1 MARSALLFFGGVTTF
16 ASSFVGVLISVS
28 SVRIM
33 VPAAV
38 NLTAN
43 MDEDELDRINYL
55 TTSGEEDDDDGDD
68 YASSSD
74 DDEYYELDDSET
86 SGLPGTDDSF
96 TTSDSDGD
104 DSSLQSITEEEEEE
118 SATDEERPRRRGTL
132 PLTTAHNKSLTKTNA
147 VADIAFAA
155 TVMSRRTQSSPSIE
169 AAPPETTAGETGTKT
184 KPKRKR
190 RYKKKKKKKKKRR
203 EEGKPLTPSS
213 ESADG
218 TTTQSS
224 ALLAKAQKKKKNRKK
239 KKKKKNDE
247 SRPNHQQP
255 HDSQGLP
262 LSEQQQP
269 VSSPIDPPGTNL
281 DDLERQESLLGAV
294 HQHKKTN
301 STKLRTIFPNEES
314 QHHDEEQPRTKTAL
328 DDSKKRHRHDKEKER
343 TQQASNN
350 RSGAGILW
358 GNCDN
363 DDADH
368 ETTLPVRDLHRP
380 DDEDDDKN
388 NTNNDSNNN
397 NNNGTQSMSSR
408 PPPKQRSQ
416 PWKLY
421 ILFAAV
427 GIALVVAII
436 MLILVLV
443 TENGSNSNESR
454 QSNVAPPPP
463 PSPVGLLTPSPV
475 AAQQPNTSPVL
486 PPTNQQPTTPA
497 PIGVQMTPDQNQSFV
512 TRPELL
518 AWIASNSADMGAA
531 ILQTQTPQHKAYLW
545 LQNNDTL
552 FFASSN
558 NNNNNNSTTTITETQ
573 RRRQLQR
580 YRLMAFYYGTH
591 GDMDWLERGQW
602 GDPNISECNWKS
614 PSNNNNNGPP
624 TANIECASLSI
635 QDKDDLVIERLE
647 LIRNNVTGTLVP
659 EVGELTHLQVL
670 TIDNTQDAAQGLVG
684 GQLTGRVP
692 TTLVNLR
699 QLRRIKLVGN
709 AWTQEPLPN
718 DLFNNWPLITHV
730 NLGRNGIPG
739 PIPTSIGAIMD
750 TIVQLNLGG
759 NALTGPI
766 PTELGSSSS
775 SPLYLLVLANNQLQ
789 GFIPTQLAKLAA
801 LRTLQVSGN
810 QLTGPF
816 PTIVGHSLT
825 QLRAHLDVSNNQL
838 TGSLA
843 FSVFANLTQL
853 QALSLQQN
861 AFTGPI
867 PNLTPMMQLR
877 RFNLSGNAFT
887 GQVPTTVCARLL
899 QTESGGVGIVDC
911 NDNTNDTT
919 DPGCDSTRL
928 VCCECC
934 TCASVPIA

>member
-1 MARSALLFFGGVTTF
+1 
-16 ASSFVGVLISVS
+16 
-28 SVRIM
+28 M

-43 MDEDELDRINYL
+43 MDEDELDRIHYL
-55 TTSGEEDDDDGDD
+55 TTSGKEDDDDGDD

-96 TTSDSDGD
+96 TTSDGDDD

-118 SATDEERPRRRGTL
+118 ESATDEERPRHLGTL
-132 PLTTAHNKSLTKTNA
+132 PLTTAPNKSLTKTNA

-169 AAPPETTAGETGTKT
+169 AARPETTAGETGTTT
-184 KPKRKR
+184 KPQRKR
-190 RYKKKKKKKKKRR
+190 RYKKKKKKKIK

-247 SRPNHQQP
+247 SRPNP

-269 VSSPIDPPGTNL
+269 MSSPIDPPGTNL
-281 DDLERQESLLGAV
+281 DDLERQESLLGAA

-301 STKLRTIFPNEES
+301 STKHRTLIPNEES
-314 QHHDEEQPRTKTAL
+314 QYHDEEQPRTKTAL

-358 GNCDN
+358 ENCDN

-368 ETTLPVRDLHRP
+368 ETTLPVLDLHRP

-388 NTNNDSNNN
+388 KTNNDN

-408 PPPKQRSQ
+408 PPRKQRSQ

-463 PSPVGLLTPSPV
+463 PPSPVGLLTPSPV

-486 PPTNQQPTTPA
+486 PPTNQQPTTAA
-497 PIGVQMTPDQNQSFV
+497 PIGVQTTPDQNQSFV
-512 TRPELL
+512 TQPELL

-558 NNNNNNSTTTITETQ
+558 NNNNNNTITETQ

-591 GDMDWLERGQW
+591 GDIDWLERGQW

-816 PTIVGHSLT
+816 PTIMGHSLT